1 VEAVVSA
8 QEQASES
15 PNAWLAQL
23 ETRLGERAS
32 GIALAW
38 QELSGKAPEAATH
51 ALGCARQLD
60 ALGFDP
66 DTLAASLLMALP
78 DTALH
83 PDRLTA
89 RYGASLTQLTLAAA
103 RLRRMDRLLEEVET
117 GQGELLRQMLLAM
130 SDDLR
135 VVLIKLAERT
145 QNLRELTKTPGDAR
159 TRAAQ
164 EAREIYAPL
173 ANRLGAWQFKWE
185 LEDLACRFL
194 EPDTYK
200 DIARQL
206 DERRIDR
213 EQYIEAVKAE
223 LRRTLTEAGVAIA
236 DISGRPKHIASIL
249 AKMRKKQLSFDD
261 LYDVRAVRVLVAD
274 KKDCYLAL
282 GIVHSL
288 WQPIPGQFDDYVSRP
303 KPNGYQSLHTAVIGP
318 ADRALEVQ
326 IRTLEMHHESE
337 LGVAAHWR
345 YKESSGSH
353 PGDAA
358 LQERIAWVRQLLAW
372 RQEISDTHELTQHFQ
387 QSLASDEI
395 YAITPQGKVIALPAG
410 ATPLDFAYALHT
422 ELGHRCRGAKLDG
435 VLVPLD
441 TAIKTGQR
449 VEILTAK
456 QGVPSRDWLSHDF
469 LKTSRARHKVK
480 QWFRMQEL
488 DRNLTEGRALLER
501 ELHRLGLAN
510 VALEKVA
517 ERLGHARPE
526 DLYAALGRSEL
537 GSGQLAR
544 SLSER
549 FLPPPERPLPAARK
563 PSGGSVLIAGQSG
576 MLVQMA
582 RCCHPAPPDP
592 IVGYITQGRGV
603 TIHRLNCATLKGLS
617 PERQSRLID
626 ATWPEDGSGAW
637 SVNIEILAERDPM
650 RVLTELL
657 AQEKVGVQRMD
668 NKSHGA
674 THRLIFTIQ
683 IKDLDQLSRLL
694 NRASHLPGVLAA
706 KRC

>member
-1 VEAVVSA
+1 MVSA
-8 QEQASES
+8 QQS
-15 PNAWLAQL
+15 PTHTPDAWLTDLTA
-23 ETRLGERAS
+23 RLGDRAA
-32 GIALAW
+32 GVIRAW
-38 QELSGKAPEAATH
+38 QELNETAPHAAAH

-60 ALGFDP
+60 HLGFDA

-78 DTALH
+78 DTALTAE
-83 PDRLTA
+83 RLTA
-89 RYGASLTQLTLAAA
+89 RYGEPLARLTLAAH
-103 RLRRMDRLLEEVET
+103 RIRRMDRLLEEVES

-130 SDDLR
+130 ADDLR

-145 QNLRELTKTPGDAR
+145 QNLRELAHTPGEAR

-200 DIARQL
+200 DIARRL
-206 DERRIDR
+206 DERRSDR
-213 EQYIEAVKAE
+213 EHYLEAVKAE
-223 LRRTLTEAGVAIA
+223 LRQVLQDTGVAVA

-249 AKMRKKQLSFDD
+249 AKMRKKQLSFDE

-282 GIVHSL
+282 GVVHSL

-318 ADRALEVQ
+318 EGKALEVQ
-326 IRTLEMHHESE
+326 IRTEAMHHESE

-345 YKESSGSH
+345 YKESGGSH
-353 PGDAA
+353 PGNAE

-372 RQEISDTHELTQHFQ
+372 RQEISDTVELAQHFQ
-387 QSLASDEI
+387 QSLVQDEI
-395 YAITPQGKVIALPAG
+395 FALTPQGKVIALDAG

-441 TAIKTGQR
+441 TAIQTGQR
-449 VEILTAK
+449 VEILTTK
-456 QGVPSRDWLSHDF
+456 QGSPSRDWLSHGF
-469 LKTSRARHKVK
+469 LKTSRARNKVR

-488 DRNLTEGRALLER
+488 DRNIEEGRELLVR
-501 ELHRLGLAN
+501 ELHRLGLEGL
-510 VALEKVA
+510 ALEKVA
-517 ERLGHARPE
+517 DKLGHARPD
-526 DLYAALGRSEL
+526 DLYAALGRGEL
-537 GSGQLAR
+537 GSGQLAKN
-544 SLSER
+544 LSER
-549 FLPPPERPLPAARK
+549 FLPPPARPLPAAK
-563 PSGGSVLIAGQSG
+563 KASGGSVLIAGQGG

-582 RCCHPAPPDP
+582 RCCRPAPPDP

-603 TIHRLNCATLKGLS
+603 TVHRASCATLKALS
-617 PERQSRLID
+617 PERQARLID
-626 ATWPEDGSGAW
+626 AAWPSDGNGAW
-637 SVNIEILAERDPM
+637 SVNIEILAETDPM
-650 RVLTELL
+650 RVLSDLL
-657 AQEKVGVQRMD
+657 AQEKVGVQRME
-668 NKSHGA
+668 NLSRA
-674 THRLIFTIQ
+674 PTHRLRFTVQ

-694 NRASHLPGVLAA
+694 HRATHLPGVLSA